1 MKRTIAAVAFILVF
15 SVLAAMNGQEIIP
28 LASGVYDAMDALFI
42 MEGKAIPSTTRP
54 WSVAETEKYLSMVSE
69 STSPG
74 LYAAVLKEI
83 GRKATVSFDETVD
96 IRLGLS
102 SNLNVYYH
110 TNTSFDFPFDETDN
124 YFFRM
129 FGDNDRS
136 TLDFKA
142 GIYGLD
148 SIYLYFSFQMRTAD
162 CANEIPFHSYRFN
175 FDLYYFTPDG
185 LTYDVDLLLPDRA
198 FLAAGGSFWNLQLGR
213 DRFSIGTGET
223 GSLIFSDSFLRNDLL
238 RFNLFGTRFKFSY
251 ALISFWHP
259 NLVIEGDEMTKGAY
273 AYMTNRFE
281 GHLFSDRLY
290 LAFNNTTLFKNDNDD
305 GINLRYLNP
314 IDYYHNF
321 FVRYRQNS
329 SCSFEA
335 VFAFAKGWNVYG
347 QLLIDDISS
356 PGEAKGGDS
365 APDELGFMLGIKH
378 NSAHGN
384 GILGVNLEAVYTL
397 PFLYHRSTR
406 AYSQPDDDTGL
417 SYIGLIRFAGGGVK
431 YKRYYIGY
439 PYGGDAAVL
448 DLRVS
453 YAVPGNYS
461 LKAEGFFMV
470 HGEKNYDSK
479 YVHGQRSWA
488 LSGERKTYGYFQLYG
503 RKELNEHIGVFGQY
517 NLGYAAG
524 DIDNQFVL
532 GAAIGY

>member
-1 MKRTIAAVAFILVF
+1 MKRTIAAVAFILVL

-54 WSVAETEKYLSMVSE
+54 WSIAETEKYLSMVSE

-74 LYAAVLKEI
+74 LYDFVLKEI

-96 IRLGLS
+96 LRLGLS
-102 SNLNVYYH
+102 SNVNAYYH
-110 TNTSFDFPFDETDN
+110 TNTSFVFPFDETDN

-129 FGDNDRS
+129 FSDNDRT
-136 TLDFKA
+136 TLDLKA

-148 SIYLYFSFQMRTAD
+148 SIYLFFSFQLRPAD
-162 CANEIPFHSYRFN
+162 RMNDIPFHSYRFN
-175 FDLYYFTPDG
+175 FDLCYLSPEGF
-185 LTYDVDLLLPDRA
+185 TYDVDLIVPDRA
-198 FLAAGGSFWNLQLGR
+198 FLSAGGSFWNIQLGR

-223 GSLIFSDSFLRNDLL
+223 GSLILSDSFLHQDLL

-259 NLVIEGDEMTKGAY
+259 DIQKDGDEKTRGAY
-273 AYMTNRFE
+273 AYMTNRLE
-281 GHLFSDRLY
+281 GRFLSDRLY
-290 LAFNNTTLFKNDNDD
+290 FAFSNTTLFKNDNDD

-321 FVRYRQNS
+321 FVRSRQNS

-335 VFAFAKGWNVYG
+335 VLALAKSWNAYG
-347 QLLIDDISS
+347 QILIDDISS
-356 PGEAKGGDS
+356 PNEAKGGDS
-365 APDELGFMLGIKH
+365 APDELGFMIGIKH
-378 NSAHGN
+378 MSAIRT
-384 GILGVNLEAVYTL
+384 GILGVSLEAVYTL
-397 PFLYHRSTR
+397 PFLYHRSTS
-406 AYSQPDDDTGL
+406 AYTQPDDDTGL
-417 SYIGLIRFAGGGVK
+417 SYIGIIRYAGGEID

-439 PYGGDAAVL
+439 PYGGDAALL

-453 YAVPGNYS
+453 YTVPENYA
-461 LKAEGFFMV
+461 LKAEGLFMV

-479 YVHGQRSWA
+479 YVRGERSWA
-488 LSGERKTYGYFQLYG
+488 LSGERKIYGIFQLYG
-503 RKELNEHIGVFGQY
+503 RKELNAHIGVFGQY
-517 NLGYAAG
+517 NLGYADG

-532 GAAIGY
+532 GASISY